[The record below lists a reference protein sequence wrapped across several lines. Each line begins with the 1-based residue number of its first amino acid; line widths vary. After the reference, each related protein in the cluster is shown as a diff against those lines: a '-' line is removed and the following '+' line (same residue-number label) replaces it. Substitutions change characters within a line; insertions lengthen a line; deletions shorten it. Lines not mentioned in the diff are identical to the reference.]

1 MTRFMRLSG
10 GMLAVALILSS
21 PAFAETTLW
30 LVRPLY
36 PGQEALVDR
45 TEKALDKLISSADRK
60 EHVIGRTELAAVLKG
75 RKVEEIPC
83 LSTTDRCADPIDP
96 FVATLGFGRIVMV
109 QGGQDEAGF
118 KFRVVSYEAAL
129 NKVVPATSSAPVLEK
144 ALLGAVA
151 KVVPVASTLEVKSEP
166 PGATVYVDDT
176 KMGTTPLT
184 TQVLPGERVIKLDL
198 KLHQP
203 IEETLIV
210 PIKGSASLD
219 KTLEKVAARL
229 IVTAAPAGT
238 TIFIDGQPLGKD
250 RVDRGILPGQHVIR
264 LTAENH
270 KAFEQTISV
279 KPDEQYV
286 LDKTLE
292 PLPGAVVVNPVNP
305 MKPPENVVV
314 VVKNQQPDQAVKVTT
329 PLPPPPP
336 PPSETDSTYEK
347 RSYFQLSY
355 EYGSLLG
362 NSLVG
367 RRWGNAGTGRTTD
380 IKSSSRLLMGGS
392 LEYGTG
398 GKYFGVAVVGLSYLT
413 NVERFDLGVGYAP
426 GSQRE
431 IDMGIA
437 GPNQIDGV
445 RVHMVTIRALQPQ
458 LRLAAWRFMFQL
470 QIGAE
475 FRTGQIIQPGTT
487 FYKDGFMILDLLAA
501 ARLNVRFF
509 IVEGLYFY
517 GSGNFTYFILGES
530 ARMEAPNDG
539 AEPPNATGPEP
550 QFKNSHQWGF
560 NVGLGYGF

>member
-1 MTRFMRLSG
+1 MTRFMRISG
-10 GMLAVALILSS
+10 GMLGVLLMLSS
-21 PAFAETTLW
+21 PAWAETTLW

-36 PGQEALVDR
+36 PGQEALVER
-45 TEKALDKLISSADRK
+45 TEKALDKLIATGDRK
-60 EHVIGRTELAAVLKG
+60 DHVIGRGELAAALKG
-75 RKVEEIPC
+75 RKLDELPC
-83 LSTTDRCADPIDP
+83 LGAQERCADPIDP
-96 FVATLGFGRIVMV
+96 FVATLGFGRIVMM

-118 KFRVVSYEAAL
+118 KYRVVSYEAAL
-129 NKVVPATSSAPVLEK
+129 NKVSPASSSAPVLEK

-151 KVVPVASTLEVKSEP
+151 KVVPVASALEVKSTP

-203 IEETLIV
+203 IEETLVV
-210 PIKGSASLD
+210 PIKGFASLE

-250 RVDRGILPGQHVIR
+250 RVDRGILPGQHTIR

-292 PLPGAVVVNPVNP
+292 PLPGAVVIGPSN
-305 MKPPENVVV
+305 KPPDNVIV
-314 VVKNQQPDQAVKVTT
+314 VVKQGDQPTNVKVTP

-336 PPSETDSTYEK
+336 PTQTELIYER

-355 EYGSLLG
+355 EFGSMLG
-362 NSLVG
+362 NGLVG
-367 RRWGNAGTGRTTD
+367 RRWGNSGTGRTTS
-380 IKSSSRLLMGGS
+380 IETSSRTLMGGS

-398 GKYFGVAVVGLSYLT
+398 GKYFGVAVVGVSYLT
-413 NVERFDLGVGYAP
+413 NVERFNLGVGYGP
-426 GSQRE
+426 GLARE
-431 IDMGIA
+431 IDAGIA
-437 GPNQIDGV
+437 GPSLINNARI
-445 RVHMVTIRALQPQ
+445 HMVTIRALQPQ

-470 QIGAE
+470 QLGAE
-475 FRTGQIIQPGTT
+475 FRTGQIIEPGTT

-501 ARLNVRFF
+501 ARFNVRFF
-509 IVEGLYFY
+509 IVEGLFLY
-517 GSGNFTYFILGES
+517 GSGHFTYYIIGETS
-530 ARMEAPNDG
+530 RMEAPNDG
-539 AEPPNATGPEP
+539 GMPPMATGPEP
-550 QFKNSHQWGF
+550 AFRGPHMWGF
-560 NVGLGYGF
+560 NAGVGYGF

>member
-1 MTRFMRLSG
+1 MRLFARRFG
-10 GMLAVALILSS
+10 GMLAGLVMLVAA
-21 PAFAETTLW
+21 PGAAETTLW

-45 TEKALDKLISSADRK
+45 TEKALDKLIAAGDRK
-60 EHVIGRTELAAVLKG
+60 DHVIGRTELAAVLKG
-75 RKVEEIPC
+75 RKAEELPC
-83 LSTTDRCADPIDP
+83 LSAQERCADPIDP

-129 NKVVPATSSAPVLEK
+129 NKVVPATSSAQVLEK

-151 KVVPVASTLEVKSEP
+151 KVVPVASTLEVKSNP
-166 PGATVYVDDT
+166 TGATVYVDDT
-176 KMGTTPLT
+176 KMGVTPLQ
-184 TQVLPGERVIKLDL
+184 TQVLPGERVIKIDL

-203 IEETLIV
+203 IEETIIV
-210 PIKGSASLD
+210 PIKGSSQIE

-264 LTAENH
+264 LTADSH

-292 PLPGAVVVNPVNP
+292 PLPGAVVVAPQP
-305 MKPPENVVV
+305 TPGKPDPTR
-314 VVKNQQPDQAVKVTT
+314 PADHDHAVKVTT

-336 PPSETDSTYEK
+336 PASQTELTYER

-355 EYGSLLG
+355 EFGSLLG
-362 NSLVG
+362 NAMVG
-367 RRWGNAGTGRTTD
+367 RRWGNSGTGRTTSID
-380 IKSSSRLLMGGS
+380 TPSRLLMGGA

-398 GKYFGVAVVGLSYLT
+398 GKYFGVAVVGVSYLT
-413 NVERFDLGVGYAP
+413 NVERFNLGVGYGP

-431 IDMGIA
+431 VDMGIQ
-437 GPNQIDGV
+437 GPTSIDGV
-445 RVHMVTIRALQPQ
+445 RIHMLTIRALQPQ
-458 LRLAAWRFMFQL
+458 LRLAAWRFMFLL
-470 QIGAE
+470 QAGAE

-487 FYKDGFMILDLLAA
+487 FYKDGFMILDLLVA
-501 ARLNVRFF
+501 ARVNVRFF
-509 IVEGLYFY
+509 IVDGLYLF
-517 GSGNFTYFILGES
+517 GSGHFTVYLLGEGS
-530 ARMEAPNDG
+530 RMEAPNDG
-539 AEPPNATGPEP
+539 AMPPMATGPEP
-550 QFKNSHQWGF
+550 RFNNSHSWGF
-560 NVGLGYGF
+560 NVGVGYGF

>member
-1 MTRFMRLSG
+1 MMRFVKLSG
-10 GMLAVALILSS
+10 GMLAATLVFLATS
-21 PAFAETTLW
+21 AFAETTLW

-36 PGQEALVDR
+36 PGQEALVER
-45 TEKALDKLISSADRK
+45 TEKALDKLIAAADRK
-60 EHVIGRTELAAVLKG
+60 DHVIGRNELSAVLKG
-75 RKVEEIPC
+75 RKVDELPC
-83 LSTTDRCADPIDP
+83 LGVGERCADPIDP

-118 KFRVVSYEAAL
+118 KFRVVSYEPAL
-129 NKVVPATSSAPVLEK
+129 NKVMPATSAAPVLEK

-151 KVVPVASTLEVKSEP
+151 KVVPVASTLEVKSTP

-184 TQVLPGERVIKLDL
+184 TQVLPGERVIKIDL

-203 IEETLIV
+203 IEETLVV
-210 PIKGSASLD
+210 PIKGSASLE
-219 KTLEKVAARL
+219 KALEKVAARL

-238 TIFIDGQPLGKD
+238 SISIDGQPVAKD
-250 RVDRGILPGQHVIR
+250 RIDRGILPGQHVIR

-292 PLPGAVVVNPVNP
+292 PLPGAVVIGPT
-305 MKPPENVVV
+305 KPPDTVTV
-314 VVKNQQPDQAVKVTT
+314 VVKNPQPDQAVKVTT

-336 PPSETDSTYEK
+336 PASETELTYEK

-362 NSLVG
+362 NSLVA
-367 RRWGNAGTGRTTD
+367 RRWGNSGTGRTTSID
-380 IKSSSRLLMGGS
+380 SSSRLLMGGS

-398 GKYFGVAVVGLSYLT
+398 GKYFGVAVVGISYLT
-413 NVERFDLGVGYAP
+413 NVEQFNLGVGYAP
-426 GSQRE
+426 GAQRE
-431 IDMGIA
+431 VDMGIT
-437 GPNQIDGV
+437 GPSTISNT

-475 FRTGQIIQPGTT
+475 FRTGQVIEPVTTT

-509 IVEGLYFY
+509 IVEGLYFF
-517 GSGNFTYFILGES
+517 GSGHFTYYIFGES
-530 ARMEAPNDG
+530 SRMEAPNDG
-539 AEPPNATGPEP
+539 MMPPMTTGPEP
-550 QFKNSHQWGF
+550 AFNNSHSWGF